1 MRLALAQI
9 NTTVGDLDGNRDLI
23 LARLDDSRA
32 AGAELVLFP
41 ELAVT
46 GYPPEDLLLRPAFVR
61 SARRLLDEIAAATT
75 GITALVGFPY
85 FEGDLY
91 NACAVCSDGKV
102 EAVYRKRFLPN
113 YGVFDEE
120 RYFASGRE
128 LVLLRLGEALIGV
141 TICEDM
147 WQPGPP
153 ATDLAL
159 VGAQLLLNVSASPFH
174 VGKDRE
180 REEMFQQRARDTSSF
195 VAFVNA
201 VGGQD
206 ELIFDGH
213 SVVLDDE
220 GEVLARAPGFE
231 EALLIV
237 DVDPTAAMGR
247 RLSETRRRALARER
261 DELPKVET
269 VTLVEQQSQ
278 IPPGADPSRRIIAP
292 LLDDLEQMRLALE
305 LGLRDYVGKNGFGEI
320 VVGLSGG
327 IDSAVTAALAVQ
339 ALGADRVHG
348 VSMPSRF
355 SSEGTRADARRLA
368 ENLGIDFRE
377 VPIDEVVTKF
387 EGSLAPS
394 FGELEPDL
402 TEENLQARVRGVLLM
417 ALSNKF
423 GWLVVATGNKSEL
436 SVGYAT
442 LYGDMAGGFA
452 LLKDVFKTDVFRLAK
467 HVNERAGRE
476 LIPQTIIERAPS
488 AELRA
493 EQLDRDSL
501 PPYDELDRVL
511 EAYVELDRS
520 REELLTDGFD
530 REVVDVA
537 LGMIDRAEY
546 KRRQAPPGVKLRPKA
561 FGRDRRTPIT
571 NRWRG

>member
-1 MRLALAQI
+1 MMRLALAQI
-9 NTTVGDLDGNRDLI
+9 DTTVGDLDGNRALV
-23 LARLDDSRA
+23 LARLEEARA
-32 AGAELVLFP
+32 AGADLVLFP
-41 ELAVT
+41 ELCVT
-46 GYPPEDLLLRPAFVR
+46 GYPAEDLLLRPAFLR
-61 SARRLLDEIAAATT
+61 AARRSLDEIAAATA
-75 GITALVGFPY
+75 GVTALVGFPH
-85 FEGDLY
+85 FDGDLY
-91 NACAVCSDGKV
+91 NACAVCSDGEV
-102 EAVYRKRFLPN
+102 RAVYRKRFLPN
-113 YGVFDEE
+113 YGVFDEQ
-120 RYFASGRE
+120 RYFASARD
-128 LVLLRLGEALIGV
+128 LVVLRLGEVLVGV

-159 VGAQLLLNVSASPFH
+159 AGAQLLVNVSASPFH
-174 VGKDRE
+174 VGKERE
-180 REEMFQQRARDTSSF
+180 REEMFQLRARDTASF

-213 SVVLDDE
+213 SCVLDDE

-231 EALLIV
+231 EALLVV
-237 DVDPTAAMGR
+237 DVDPTAAIGR
-247 RLSETRRRALARER
+247 RLSDARRRALAEQTEPPTATVV
-261 DELPKVET
+261 ELALNGQTPAGSV
-269 VTLVEQQSQ
+269 
-278 IPPGADPSRRIIAP
+278 PGGIAP
-292 LLDDLEQMRLALE
+292 FGDDLEQMRLALE
-305 LGLRDYVGKNGFGEI
+305 LGLSDYVGKNGFGD
-320 VVGLSGG
+320 VVIGLSGG
-327 IDSAVTAALAVQ
+327 IDSALTAALTVG
-339 ALGADRVHG
+339 ALGPQRVHG

-355 SSEGTRADARRLA
+355 SSERTRADAQRLA
-368 ENLGIDFRE
+368 ESLGIDFRE
-377 VPIDEVVTKF
+377 LPIDGVVAEF

-394 FGELEPDL
+394 FGDLDRDL

-452 LLKDVFKTDVFRLAK
+452 LLKDVFKTDVFRLAR
-467 HVNERAGRE
+467 HLNERAGRE
-476 LIPQTIIERAPS
+476 LIPETIIDRAPS

-493 EQLDRDSL
+493 DQLDEDSL
-501 PPYDELDRVL
+501 PPYAELDRVL

-520 REELLTDGFD
+520 REELLADGF
-530 REVVDVA
+530 RPEIVDAA
-537 LGMIDRAEY
+537 LAMIDRAEY